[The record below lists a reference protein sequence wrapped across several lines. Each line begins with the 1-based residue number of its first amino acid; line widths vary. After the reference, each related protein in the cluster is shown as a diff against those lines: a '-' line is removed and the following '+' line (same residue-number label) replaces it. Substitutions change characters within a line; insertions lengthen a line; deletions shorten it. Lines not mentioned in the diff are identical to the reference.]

1 MSVRRCV
8 PGVLACLVVAAC
20 GSETGGVT
28 ESGAGAASTAVSD
41 SPLPRIVFLG
51 DSLAAGYGLAEAE
64 AFPALVGEL
73 LAKEGQAVEVVNAG
87 VSGDT
92 TAGGLARVDWVL
104 SQRPDVLFV
113 ELGANDGLRGLPLQ
127 RTEDNL
133 RQILLKGKAA
143 GAVLVLAGMKLPP
156 NYGPAYTQGFE
167 EMYPRL
173 ASQLDAHLIPFLL
186 EGVGGRRSL
195 NLADGLH
202 PNRAGH
208 RKIAE
213 TILPALERALD
224 G

>member
-202 PNRAGH
+202 PNPAGH
-208 RKIAE
+208 RRIAE
-213 TILPALERALD
+213 TILPALQRALD

>member
-167 EMYPRL
+167 QMYPRL

-195 NLADGLH
+195 GSSTSGISWLFLCVRFRI
-202 PNRAGH
+202 P
-208 RKIAE
+208 
-213 TILPALERALD
+213 
-224 G
+224 

>member
-1 MSVRRCV
+1 M
-8 PGVLACLVVAAC
+8 
-20 GSETGGVT
+20 
-28 ESGAGAASTAVSD
+28 
-41 SPLPRIVFLG
+41 
-51 DSLAAGYGLAEAE
+51 
-64 AFPALVGEL
+64 
-73 LAKEGQAVEVVNAG
+73 VNAG

-202 PNRAGH
+202 PNQAGH

-213 TILPALERALD
+213 TILPVLERALNS
-224 G
+224 